1 MGSSGIVGAHAIA
14 SKTLALPARSAGGK
28 WVARQGGYKVW
39 PPPAKQSGRRMGM
52 SKSDPTIIIADDH
65 PLFRVTLRLL
75 VRSIAPQASIVEA
88 DSFDSLKRA
97 ATANPAAELALLDLV
112 MPGVEGLSSL
122 QFLRGGYPHLRVAV
136 ISSLSQQILVREVRA
151 LGAAACIHKSIAPE
165 QLRAA
170 LRKLL
175 AGGDWWPQYSPPDQ
189 PGSGDDGRGGWPE
202 NLSRQEREILL
213 YLDQSGLSRRIAEDL
228 HISESAVKLSIG
240 AILHKL
246 GLGNA
251 AHSAAGRE

>member
-1 MGSSGIVGAHAIA
+1 MPLRRKRTPRRHTSPAGIALIRRQADTGLGWRRHFSPGCRPSSPAG
-14 SKTLALPARSAGGK
+14 KTT
-28 WVARQGGYKVW
+28 W
-39 PPPAKQSGRRMGM
+39 RRMGM

-75 VRSIAPQASIVEA
+75 VRSIAPQACIVEA

-97 ATANPAAELALLDLV
+97 AIAHPAADLALLDLV

-122 QFLRGGYPHLRVAV
+122 RFLRGDYPALKIAV
-136 ISSLSQQILVREVRA
+136 ISSLSQQPLIRSVRA

-175 AGGDWWPQYSPPDQ
+175 EGG
-189 PGSGDDGRGGWPE
+189 
-202 NLSRQEREILL
+202 
-213 YLDQSGLSRRIAEDL
+213 
-228 HISESAVKLSIG
+228 
-240 AILHKL
+240 
-246 GLGNA
+246 
-251 AHSAAGRE
+251 